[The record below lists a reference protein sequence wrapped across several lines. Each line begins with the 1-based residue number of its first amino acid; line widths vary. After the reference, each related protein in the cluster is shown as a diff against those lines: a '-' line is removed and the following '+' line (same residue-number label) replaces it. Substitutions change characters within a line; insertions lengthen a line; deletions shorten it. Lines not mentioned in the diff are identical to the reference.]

1 MKKNELLSALRSL
14 QNNKNRTALAVT
26 VGVMAMLLLLL
37 SELLPSGNTQ
47 KTAAST
53 VRTAAVSQYQ
63 TQLEQQLEEL
73 ISQLQGAGRTTVM
86 VTLTTGE
93 ETIYAVDTQTGD
105 LQQQETHVLLQDGSA
120 LAETTYL
127 PQVCGVAVLC
137 EGGGDVRV
145 AARITELLHSL
156 LDLPAN
162 RICVEQ
168 RKCFDRAPKLFT
180 QKQRRKRFMRA
191 LSRNT
196 RRVTA
201 LTLAAALVIAVYLN
215 WQYARA
221 DITPQTED
229 DTLMVSAEPVEAEAE
244 TAITDALPTEA
255 EAASGV
261 NKNYGEAQLVSVAND
276 SGTRFFEQARLKR
289 EKAHDEAMDTLQKS
303 LKSSSLTAEEKK
315 EYTAQMA
322 AGLEDLNV
330 ENEIE
335 TLVRAKGFADCLCFL
350 QAGRADLTV
359 MTAGEPLT
367 AAQVAQIR
375 DVVMNKSSVTAQNI
389 TVVEVK

>member
-1 MKKNELLSALRSL
+1 
-14 QNNKNRTALAVT
+14 
-26 VGVMAMLLLLL
+26 
-37 SELLPSGNTQ
+37 
-47 KTAAST
+47 
-53 VRTAAVSQYQ
+53 
-63 TQLEQQLEEL
+63 
-73 ISQLQGAGRTTVM
+73 
-86 VTLTTGE
+86 
-93 ETIYAVDTQTGD
+93 
-105 LQQQETHVLLQDGSA
+105 
-120 LAETTYL
+120 
-127 PQVCGVAVLC
+127 
-137 EGGGDVRV
+137 
-145 AARITELLHSL
+145 
-156 LDLPAN
+156 
-162 RICVEQ
+162 
-168 RKCFDRAPKLFT
+168 
-180 QKQRRKRFMRA
+180 MRA

-221 DITPQTED
+221 DITPQTEA

-330 ENEIE
+330 ENE
-335 TLVRAKGFADCLCFL
+335 VRAKGFADCLCFL

>member
-1 MKKNELLSALRSL
+1 
-14 QNNKNRTALAVT
+14 
-26 VGVMAMLLLLL
+26 
-37 SELLPSGNTQ
+37 
-47 KTAAST
+47 
-53 VRTAAVSQYQ
+53 
-63 TQLEQQLEEL
+63 
-73 ISQLQGAGRTTVM
+73 
-86 VTLTTGE
+86 
-93 ETIYAVDTQTGD
+93 
-105 LQQQETHVLLQDGSA
+105 
-120 LAETTYL
+120 
-127 PQVCGVAVLC
+127 
-137 EGGGDVRV
+137 
-145 AARITELLHSL
+145 
-156 LDLPAN
+156 
-162 RICVEQ
+162 
-168 RKCFDRAPKLFT
+168 
-180 QKQRRKRFMRA
+180 MRA

-196 RRVTA
+196 RRITA
-201 LTLAAALVIAVYLN
+201 LTLAAALVVAVYLN

-221 DITPQTED
+221 DITPQAGD
-229 DTLMVSAEPVEAEAE
+229 ATLMVSAEPMDAAEE

-322 AGLEDLNV
+322 A